1 MMHDVRRTGAIKEG
15 AVRASRTVAALA
27 ALGAIAAATPPALA
41 QQRPAP
47 RPRGEYL
54 ATIMDCG
61 GCHTGGA
68 LAGQP
73 DPKLH
78 LAGSGIG
85 FGIPGLGVF
94 YPPNLTPDRDTGLG
108 AWSEADIV
116 RAVRTGVR
124 PDGRVLA
131 PVMPWHNYAAL
142 TDADA
147 RALAAH
153 LKALPPVRN
162 ATPPM
167 AGAGETPPAPYLT
180 VVAPPGG

>member
-1 MMHDVRRTGAIKEG
+1 MTKIFGCLF
-15 AVRASRTVAALA
+15 SVAL
-27 ALGAIAAATPPALA
+27 LGATSTAHAVDRKDHSGTPAA
-41 QQRPAP
+41 
-47 RPRGEYL
+47 RGAYL

-78 LAGSGIG
+78 LADSSIG

-131 PVMPWHNYAAL
+131 PVMPWHNY
-142 TDADA
+142 
-147 RALAAH
+147 
-153 LKALPPVRN
+153 
-162 ATPPM
+162 
-167 AGAGETPPAPYLT
+167 
-180 VVAPPGG
+180 